1 MNKAKIQIIEAAAVT
16 FNRFGF
22 KKTTME
28 DIAYASGKGKSSLYY
43 YFKNKEE
50 VFEAVVEKEAENLK
64 MEISAALNKSPQAVD
79 KLKTYITLRMNR
91 FIAKGNLH
99 TALSDNFLS
108 TFSFI
113 EKIRNKYREWEIEII
128 SSILKEG
135 VENKQFKDIDVN
147 FAATTLL
154 IAMIGFELPLLQNP
168 DASFDFDRKIKQI
181 IDMLFY
187 GICT

>member
-1 MNKAKIQIIEAAAVT
+1 MNKAKLQIIEAAALT

-28 DIAYASGKGKSSLYY
+28 DIALSAGKGKSSLYY

-50 VFEAVVEKEAENLK
+50 VFEAVAQQEAENLK
-64 MEISAALNKSPQAVD
+64 NEISTALNAKINSVD
-79 KLKTYITLRMNR
+79 KLNSYISIRMNR
-91 FIAKGNLH
+91 FISKGNLSA
-99 TALSDNFLS
+99 ALNDNFLS

-113 EKIRNKYREWEIEII
+113 AKIRDTYRDYEIDQISEILEEGI
-128 SSILKEG
+128 KTKEFKPLN
-135 VENKQFKDIDVN
+135 VEFT
-147 FAATTLL
+147 ATTILT
-154 IAMIGFELPLLQNP
+154 AMIGFEVPLLKNP
-168 DASFDFDRKIKQI
+168 ESKIEFDKKIKQI